1 MDYAYDVVVL
11 GSGLA
16 GMRAALQIAM
26 NLQGKVRIALI
37 SKTHIM
43 RPHSVCAEGGTAAVM
58 HPEDGDTFDL
68 HAWDTIK
75 GSDFLADQDVVNK
88 FVNIMPEEIILL
100 DHLGIPW
107 SRDDKGK
114 IAYRPFGGHSC
125 NRTIYAAD
133 KTGFFEVQ
141 TLYDN
146 LLRYNCVNLFHD
158 YLALKIAVQN
168 SRFAGLVCWD
178 LNKGNLEQIIG
189 KFLIIATGG
198 FCRIYGFTTYSITC
212 TGDGAYLAF
221 DAGCSLKDMEFI
233 QFHPTGL
240 VPSGIL
246 ITEAARGEGGYL
258 KNNKGERF
266 MEKYAASKMELA
278 PRDIVARAEMTEIEE
293 GRGFKREDGLDY
305 VHLDLTHLG
314 ADKINERLPLIREV
328 SMRFAGVDPI
338 NDYIP
343 IRPAAHYSMGGIH
356 TDINGK
362 CEIEGIYAAGEAACV
377 SLHGANRL
385 GSNSTAECLAW
396 GHIVGDEVTKALK
409 REKKIM
415 EVGDQ
420 MLKEVENNIF
430 VNLLSKNGSENLY
443 KIRNDLRNIMDKN
456 VGVFR
461 NEKQLQSAEK
471 EIDELM
477 ERFDNIKI
485 SDKNRIYNTDL
496 ISAIELKTMLILSKM
511 IVMGAINRKESR
523 GGHAR
528 RDYPDRDD
536 ENFLKHTLFK
546 KQDGKIIIDYIP
558 VNITMWKPIE
568 RKY

>member
-1 MDYAYDVVVL
+1 MSDVFDVIVL

-26 NLQGKVRIALI
+26 KSDGNASIALI

-58 HPEDGDTFDL
+58 HPEEGDTFEL

-75 GSDFLADQDVVNK
+75 GSDFLADQDVVMK
-88 FVNIMPEEIILL
+88 FATTMPEEIIFL

-107 SRDDKGK
+107 SRDENGK

-146 LLRYNCVNLFHD
+146 LFKYNSVSLFHD
-158 YLALKIAVQN
+158 HMALKIVTKN
-168 SRFAGLVCWD
+168 KRFAGLICWD
-178 LNKGNLEQIIG
+178 LNEGILRQLRG

-198 FCRIYGFTTYSITC
+198 FCRIFGFTTYSITC
-212 TGDGAYLAF
+212 TGDGSALAF

-240 VPSGIL
+240 VPSGVL

-258 KNNKGERF
+258 RNNKGERF
-266 MEKYAASKMELA
+266 MEKYAPSKMELA

-293 GRGFKREDGLDY
+293 GRGYKRDDGLDY
-305 VHLDLTHLG
+305 VCLDLTHLG
-314 ADKINERLPLIREV
+314 AEKINERLPLIREV
-328 SMRFAGVDPI
+328 SIRFAGKDPI
-338 NDYIP
+338 KDYIP

-385 GSNSTAECLAW
+385 GSNSTAECLVW
-396 GHIVGDEVTKALK
+396 GHIVGDEISKALK
-409 REKKIM
+409 TKEKPVELDSKL
-415 EVGDQ
+415 
-420 MLKEVENNIF
+420 LKEVEDEIF
-430 VNLLSKNGSENLY
+430 VKLLNKNGSENLY
-443 KIRNDLRNIMDKN
+443 EIRNKLRDLMDKN

-461 NEKQLQSAEK
+461 DSEDLEKADK
-471 EIDELM
+471 TIRELT
-477 ERFDNIKI
+477 ERYNNIKI
-485 SDKNRIYNTDL
+485 VDKNRIYNTDL
-496 ISAIELKTMLILSKM
+496 ITAIELKTMLLLSKM

-528 RDYPDRDD
+528 RDYPKRDD
-536 ENFLKHTLFK
+536 ENFLKHTIFRK
-546 KQDGKIIIDYIP
+546 KGDEVEIDYSP
-558 VNITMWKPIE
+558 VNISMWKPVE

>member
-1 MDYAYDVVVL
+1 MANAYDVIIL

-26 NLQGKVRIALI
+26 KSGGNANIALI

-75 GSDFLADQDVVNK
+75 GSDFLADQDVVMK
-88 FVNIMPEEIILL
+88 FVTTMPEEIIFL

-107 SRDDKGK
+107 SRDEKGK

-146 LLRYNCVNLFHD
+146 LLKYNCVTLFHD
-158 YLALKIAVQN
+158 HMALKIVTKN
-168 SRFAGLVCWD
+168 KRFAGLICWD
-178 LNKGNLEQIIG
+178 LNEGILRQLKG
-189 KFLIIATGG
+189 KFLVIATGG
-198 FCRIYGFTTYSITC
+198 FCRIFGFTTYSITC
-212 TGDGAYLAF
+212 TGDGAALAF

-258 KNNKGERF
+258 RNNKGERF
-266 MEKYAASKMELA
+266 MERYAPSKMELA

-305 VHLDLTHLG
+305 VNLDLTHLG

-328 SMRFAGVDPI
+328 SIRFAGKDPI
-338 NDYIP
+338 KDYIP

-362 CEIEGIYAAGEAACV
+362 CEIEGIYAVGEAACV

-396 GHIVGDEVTKALK
+396 GHIVGDEIAKILK
-409 REKKIM
+409 REEKTVDVDDKA
-415 EVGDQ
+415 V
-420 MLKEVENNIF
+420 KEVENDIF
-430 VNLLSKNGSENLY
+430 NKLLSKNGEENLY
-443 KIRNDLRNIMDKN
+443 TIRKELRVLMDKN

-461 NEKQLQSAEK
+461 EEKNLHRAAK
-471 EIDELM
+471 TIDELIQ
-477 ERFDNIKI
+477 RYNNIKI

-496 ISAIELKTMLILSKM
+496 ISAIELKTMLLLSKM
-511 IVMGAINRKESR
+511 IVMGAISRKESR

-528 RDYPDRDD
+528 RDYPNRDD
-536 ENFLKHTLFK
+536 DNFLKHTIFRK
-546 KQDGKIIIDYIP
+546 KDEEIEIDYSP
-558 VNITMWKPIE
+558 VNITMWKPVE